1 MHIMVLGLNHR
12 TAPVELRERLAFSGG
27 ELEEALT
34 RLSHTKSILECT
46 VLSTCNRME
55 LYAVCDQIHT
65 GEYYLKT
72 FLEDW
77 FGVPREEFVDHLY
90 VKQNEEALRHLFL
103 VACGLDSM
111 IIGETQILGQVKS
124 AFLTAQ
130 KSGATGTLFNTL
142 FKQAVTLGKRVHAET
157 EIGQNAVS
165 VSYAAVELGKK
176 LFDGFSGKTVLLV
189 GAGKMGELTAK
200 HFHEAGAN
208 RVIVTNRT
216 LEKAAEVAG
225 RFNGEARPF
234 DQLISV
240 LREADIVVTSTG
252 SPDVV
257 IRREMVSEAVRH
269 RRAPLFLI
277 DIAVPR
283 DVEPSVHE
291 LEQVYLYNI
300 DDLEGIVETNLSLR
314 RKEAEKVEVWIE
326 EEIVR
331 FRKWLRTLG
340 VVPLISALKEKAGA
354 IQEETMRSIE
364 RKLPDLTERELRVI
378 RKHTKSII
386 NQLLRDPI
394 LQIKEMA
401 AGPERDEALEL
412 FVRLFALEERLET
425 EEATARSKKMLTA
438 RFSTSRSGRPA
449 YAGTDLPARS

>member
-283 DVEPSVHE
+283 DVEPS
-291 LEQVYLYNI
+291 
-300 DDLEGIVETNLSLR
+300 
-314 RKEAEKVEVWIE
+314 
-326 EEIVR
+326 EI
-331 FRKWLRTLG
+331 
-340 VVPLISALKEKAGA
+340 
-354 IQEETMRSIE
+354 
-364 RKLPDLTERELRVI
+364 
-378 RKHTKSII
+378 
-386 NQLLRDPI
+386 
-394 LQIKEMA
+394 
-401 AGPERDEALEL
+401 
-412 FVRLFALEERLET
+412 
-425 EEATARSKKMLTA
+425 
-438 RFSTSRSGRPA
+438 GRA
-449 YAGTDLPARS
+449 HV

>member
-12 TAPVELRERLAFSGG
+12 TAPVELRERLAFSDG

-34 RLSHTKSILECT
+34 RLRHTKSILECT
-46 VLSTCNRME
+46 ILSTCNRME
-55 LYAVCDQIHT
+55 LYAVCDQLHT

-72 FLEDW
+72 FLENW
-77 FGVPREEFVDHLY
+77 FGIPREQFVDHLY
-90 VKQNEEALRHLFL
+90 VKQNEEAVRHLFL

-130 KSGATGTLFNTL
+130 KHGATGTLFNTL

-200 HFHEAGAN
+200 HFREAGAD

-216 LEKAAEVAG
+216 LEKAEEVAA
-225 RFNGEARPF
+225 RFDGEARPF
-234 DQLISV
+234 DRLVDS

-252 SPDVV
+252 SPDAV
-257 IRREMVSEAVRH
+257 IRREMVSEAVRS
-269 RRAPLFLI
+269 RQVPLFLI

-283 DVEPSVHE
+283 DVEPSVHD

-300 DDLEGIVETNLSLR
+300 DDLEGIVEANLVLR
-314 RKEAEKVEVWIE
+314 RKETEKVEAWIE
-326 EEIVR
+326 KEILRFEE
-331 FRKWLRTLG
+331 WLQTLG
-340 VVPLISALKEKAGA
+340 VVPLISALREKAIA

-364 RKLPDLTERELRVI
+364 RKLPDLTERERRVI
-378 RKHTKSII
+378 RKHTKSIV

-394 LQIKEMA
+394 LRIKEMA
-401 AGPERDEALEL
+401 AGPDREEVLEL
-412 FVRLFALEERLET
+412 FVQLFALEDRLLSEEET
-425 EEATARSKKMLTA
+425 VRDRESLAA
-438 RFSTSRSGRPA
+438 RFSSHRLGRPA
-449 YAGTDLPARS
+449 YAGADLPTRS